1 MMDASFAARLD
12 HQRVRSRNFSAE
24 LLHHVRGHHHDHHTL
39 VNAGERDIVSEE
51 GGEEKSAREG
61 ACAGATAVGCL
72 WLVPRV

>member
-1 MMDASFAARLD
+1 MPVSPPALIINECVVATLALNY
-12 HQRVRSRNFSAE
+12 V
-24 LLHHVRGHHHDHHTL
+24 LHHVRGHHHDHHTL